1 MKKEMTIGIVGC
13 GNLGFSLLNG
23 IISNDS
29 GVKIIAS
36 KRSLGELAD
45 LKIPNTTFTTS
56 NAELIKQS
64 DIIIIALKPY
74 NVLNFLKEN
83 KQFFDSTKHS
93 IVSVATGITTIE
105 MAEVIGDEMDIFR
118 AMPNTAASVN
128 ESITAIS
135 IKNDSLNRASNIQEL
150 FDTMGQTI
158 IIDEALMESATILG
172 ACGIAY
178 VLRFMRAMIQGGIE
192 VGFDAKTATKIVSQ
206 TVKGAAQLIIQ
217 NGTHPEEE
225 IDKVTTPKGCT
236 IVGLNE
242 MEHSGFSSAL
252 IKGIVTSYQKIE
264 KK

>member
-1 MKKEMTIGIVGC
+1 MTIGIVGC
-13 GNLGFSLLNG
+13 GNLGLSLLNG
-23 IISNDS
+23 IRLNDG
-29 GVKIIAS
+29 GVKIIGS
-36 KRSLGELAD
+36 KRSLKGLESLS
-45 LKIPNTTFTTS
+45 IPNTVFTTS
-56 NAELIKQS
+56 NPDLIKES

-74 NVLNFLKEN
+74 TVLSFLEEN
-83 KQFFDSTKHS
+83 IQFFDSSKHS
-93 IVSVATGITTIE
+93 IISVASGITTTE
-105 MAEVIGDEMDIFR
+105 MGEVLGEDFDIFR
-118 AMPNTAASVN
+118 AMPNTAASVS

-135 IKNDSLNRASNIQEL
+135 IKNDHLGRAKEIQAL
-150 FDTMGQTI
+150 FDSLGDTVI
-158 IIDEALMESATILG
+158 IEESLMESATILG

-206 TVKGAAQLIIQ
+206 TVKGAAELIIQ
-217 NGTHPEEE
+217 NKTHPEEE

-252 IKGIVTSYQKIE
+252 IKGIVTSYEKIE

>member
-1 MKKEMTIGIVGC
+1 MTIGIVGC

-23 IISNDS
+23 IRLKDGS
-29 GVKIIAS
+29 VKIIAS
-36 KRSLGELAD
+36 KRSISELEK
-45 LKIPNTTFTTS
+45 LNIPNTVFTTS
-56 NAELIKQS
+56 NAELIQQS
-64 DIIIIALKPY
+64 DIIIVALKPY
-74 NVLNFLKEN
+74 NVLNFLREN
-83 KQFFDSTKHS
+83 EQFFDASRHS
-93 IVSVATGITTIE
+93 IVSVATGITTRE
-105 MAEVIGDEMDIFR
+105 MAEVIGDEMDVFR

-135 IKNDSLNRASNIQEL
+135 IKNDSLNRASIIQEL

-158 IIDEALMESATILG
+158 IIDENLMESATILG

-252 IKGIVTSYQKIE
+252 IKGIVTSYEKIE